1 MRVSCLS
8 LDRVGISPAAVSL
21 DQGFIA
27 VDGTSLTVGEV
38 GEDWFSVYLIPET
51 IRMTVFGIKT
61 KGSSGACRGAN
72 GHVPQGDGSLP
83 CPFLPAVNIEVD
95 AQTQA
100 IVDTV
105 ERVFERYAAAGKLPS
120 RADV

>member
-72 GHVPQGDGSLP
+72 VMCRRVMAASPAPFCPQS
-83 CPFLPAVNIEVD
+83 
-95 AQTQA
+95 T
-100 IVDTV
+100 
-105 ERVFERYAAAGKLPS
+105 
-120 RADV
+120 

>member
-1 MRVSCLS
+1 M
-8 LDRVGISPAAVSL
+8 
-21 DQGFIA
+21 QGC
-27 VDGTSLTVGEV
+27 
-38 GEDWFSVYLIPET
+38 
-51 IRMTVFGIKT
+51 K
-61 KGSSGACRGAN
+61 C
-72 GHVPQGDGSLP
+72 HVPQGDGSLP